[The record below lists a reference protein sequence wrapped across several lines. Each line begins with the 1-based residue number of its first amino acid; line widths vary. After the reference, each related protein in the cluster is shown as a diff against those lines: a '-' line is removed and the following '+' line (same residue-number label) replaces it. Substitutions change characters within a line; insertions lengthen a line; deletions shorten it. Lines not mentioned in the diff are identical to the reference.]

1 MSKGT
6 EPGEGDCRDQE
17 NDGGTA
23 RVIHTPYDGS
33 SKPFQ
38 IGLKPLDSATW
49 IEVDDNLEKYL
60 AEKNRLYTEETANV
74 LVAEAGT
81 EAAQQEVLDLVVDHL
96 THYFPTQR
104 CHPGEGRDPALPHI
118 PALDVKLDPGLRRD
132 DGVGGEDDDIKRCAL
147 ARAALLVQEDL
158 VLMRHSPQGW
168 RLVAASLC
176 FPSAWNLHEKFGRP
190 MQDIHQPVPG
200 FGPGTR
206 NAGLIDRMFD
216 NLRVEQPVIRWNWS
230 LYGDA
235 RLYHPATDNKMKNR
249 FGVGPLSGNVIMRL
263 ERQTLRKLP
272 KSGDILFTI
281 RIHNNPLEVLETHVD
296 GPALARSI
304 ATQVANLTDAEVD
317 YKGLVGERERLL
329 QRLETLASN
338 ART

>member
-1 MSKGT
+1 M
-6 EPGEGDCRDQE
+6 
-17 NDGGTA
+17 
-23 RVIHTPYDGS
+23 IHTPYDGS

-38 IGLKPLDSATW
+38 IGLKPLDPATW
-49 IEVDDNLEKYL
+49 IELDDQLETYL
-60 AEKNRLYTEETANV
+60 AEKHRLYTEETANV
-74 LVAEAGT
+74 LVAEQGT
-81 EAAQQEVLDLVVDHL
+81 QAAQQEVLDMLVHHL
-96 THYFPTQR
+96 GATSVP
-104 CHPGEGRDPALPHI
+104 D
-118 PALDVKLDPGLRRD
+118 
-132 DGVGGEDDDIKRCAL
+132 CAHGPL

-158 VLMRHSPQGW
+158 VLMRHSPIGW

-190 MQDIHQPVPG
+190 MHEIHQPVPG
-200 FGPGTR
+200 FGEGTR

-230 LYGDA
+230 LYSDA
-235 RLYHPATDNKMKNR
+235 RLYHPASDNKMKNR
-249 FGVGPLSGNVIMRL
+249 FGDGPITGNVIMRL

-281 RIHNNPLEVLETHVD
+281 RIHNNPLEVLETHAD

-304 ATQVANLTDAEVD
+304 ATQVANLTDAEID

-338 ART
+338 SPV

>member
-1 MSKGT
+1 M
-6 EPGEGDCRDQE
+6 
-17 NDGGTA
+17 
-23 RVIHTPYDGS
+23 IHTPYDGS

-38 IGLKPLDSATW
+38 IGLKPLDPATW
-49 IEVDDNLEKYL
+49 IEVDDQLETYL
-60 AEKNRLYTEETANV
+60 AEKHRLYTEETANV
-74 LVAEAGT
+74 LVAEQGT
-81 EAAQQEVLDLVVDHL
+81 QAAQQEVLDMLVHHLGATSVPDCDH
-96 THYFPTQR
+96 
-104 CHPGEGRDPALPHI
+104 G
-118 PALDVKLDPGLRRD
+118 
-132 DGVGGEDDDIKRCAL
+132 AL

-158 VLMRHSPQGW
+158 VLMRHSPNGW

-176 FPSAWNLHEKFGRP
+176 FPSAWNLHEKFGKP
-190 MQDIHQPVPG
+190 MHEIHQPVPG
-200 FGPGTR
+200 FGEGTR

-235 RLYHPATDNKMKNR
+235 RLYHPASDNKMKNR
-249 FGVGPLSGNVIMRL
+249 FGDGPITGNVIMRL

-281 RIHNNPLEVLETHVD
+281 RIHNNPLEVLETHAD

-304 ATQVANLTDAEVD
+304 ATQVANLTDAEID
-317 YKGLVGERERLL
+317 YKGLVGERTRLL

-338 ART
+338 SPV